1 MLLRRSF
8 IPIISSEKR
17 SADLFPRIE
26 EHATLRALNK
36 LCPQST
42 IFPPLLSLPFSE
54 YPVRL

>member
-1 MLLRRSF
+1 MLLRRLF
-8 IPIISSEKR
+8 IPIISSEKP

-42 IFPPLLSLPFSE
+42 IFPPLLTLPSSE
-54 YPVRL
+54 YPMKL